1 MTDVKHDREGE
12 GAEGGGWVHFE
23 QKIHSANVLQS
34 EDAVRP
40 MTATDDAQ
48 MLSTLHYAAIL

>member
-40 MTATDDAQ
+40 MTA
-48 MLSTLHYAAIL
+48 I